1 MPQVNAQNADMS
13 LYPRKTCELKAIAMR
28 VRNNP
33 HWCWYVA
40 GWLLFTAAQ
49 AQTKTPAAP
58 SAPPASSQNSCVIAD
73 FRRVAL
79 MYHNPQERQDKAIAW
94 LQTNGGSCSP
104 AQMSILISSRAS
116 LMGTADSPTL
126 ASVFDSLMEKKLG
139 NDPAALSRYYQPVV
153 QGPARGSAAPPAETT
168 TAGPGQVGAAGAGAT
183 AAAGAVSTPGANMAG
198 IAMMGQPPGMVAGT
212 PPGAQNINFNMGG
225 PKPPEEDMSRKLPLP
240 TEPMF
245 QFPPEYGP
253 PLLNYFG
260 KLRRQFARSFFMETL
275 SPGKCPE
282 GLTWRNDSCEAS
294 FKTPWRFG
302 EKLPQGTK
310 TYPVEPKLVEKLN
323 FDPGY
328 MFVRIGADILALER
342 DTGKVADAV
351 LNLGKAS

>member
-1 MPQVNAQNADMS
+1 MRVKKNHHWTWYAAGLLVLTAANAQ
-13 LYPRKTCELKAIAMR
+13 PKA
-28 VRNNP
+28 
-33 HWCWYVA
+33 
-40 GWLLFTAAQ
+40 
-49 AQTKTPAAP
+49 
-58 SAPPASSQNSCVIAD
+58 PASPSPPTSSSQDSCVIAD
-73 FRRVAL
+73 FRRIAL
-79 MYHNPQERQDKAIAW
+79 TNHHPQERLDKAIAW

-116 LMGTADSPTL
+116 LMGTSDTSTL

-139 NDPAALSRYYQPVV
+139 NDPAALSRFYMPVV
-153 QGPARGSAAPPAETT
+153 QGPARGSAAAPAETT
-168 TAGPGQVGAAGAGAT
+168 TAGPAQVGTTADTGAPGA
-183 AAAGAVSTPGANMAG
+183 PGANMAG
-198 IAMMGQPPGMVAGT
+198 VAVMGQAPGMVAGM
-212 PPGAQNINFNMGG
+212 PPGGQNINFNMGG

-260 KLRRQFARSFFMETL
+260 KLRRQFTRSFFMETL

-282 GLTWRNDSCEAS
+282 GLTWRNDACETA
-294 FKTPWRFG
+294 FKATWRFG
-302 EKLPQGTK
+302 EKIPQGTK

-328 MFVRIGADILALER
+328 TFVRVGADILALER

-351 LNLGKAS
+351 LNLGKAT

>member
-1 MPQVNAQNADMS
+1 MPV
-13 LYPRKTCELKAIAMR
+13 K
-28 VRNNP
+28 NNH
-33 HWCWYVA
+33 HWRWHVA
-40 GWLLFTAAQ
+40 SWLLLTSAQ
-49 AQTKTPAAP
+49 AQIKTPAAP
-58 SAPPASSQNSCVIAD
+58 QMPQGSPSDACVIAE
-73 FRRVAL
+73 FRRIAL
-79 MYHNPQERQDKAIAW
+79 THHDPQERQDKVIAW
-94 LQTNGGSCSP
+94 LQKNGGSCSP

-116 LMGTADSPTL
+116 LMGTADTSTL
-126 ASVFDSLMEKKLG
+126 SSAFDAVMEKKIA
-139 NDPAALSRYYQPVV
+139 NDHAALGRYYQPVV
-153 QGPARGSAAPPAETT
+153 QGPARGSAAAAAPAETA
-168 TAGPGQVGAAGAGAT
+168 TAGPGQAGAPPAAGAAGGNMTGVAMIGQAPSMTAGMT
-183 AAAGAVSTPGANMAG
+183 T
-198 IAMMGQPPGMVAGT
+198 GMPQGT
-212 PPGAQNINFNMGG
+212 QNINLNMGG

-245 QFPPEYGP
+245 QFPPEYGA

-260 KLRRQFARSFFMETL
+260 KLRRQFTRSFFMETL

-294 FKTPWRFG
+294 FKAAWRFG
-302 EKLPQGTK
+302 EKIPQGTK

-328 MFVRIGADILALER
+328 TFVRIGADILALER

>member
-1 MPQVNAQNADMS
+1 
-13 LYPRKTCELKAIAMR
+13 MR
-28 VRNNP
+28 VKKNP
-33 HWCWYVA
+33 HWCLYAASCLV
-40 GWLLFTAAQ
+40 LTVAQ
-49 AQTKTPAAP
+49 AQPKAPATPSPTAT
-58 SAPPASSQNSCVIAD
+58 SSQDSCVIAD
-73 FRRVAL
+73 FRRIAL
-79 MYHNPQERQDKAIAW
+79 TNHHPQERQDKAIAW
-94 LQTNGGSCSP
+94 LQTNGVSCSP

-116 LMGTADSPTL
+116 LMGTADTSTL

-139 NDPAALSRYYQPVV
+139 NDPAALSRFYQPVV
-153 QGPARGSAAPPAETT
+153 QGPARGSTAAPAETT
-168 TAGPGQVGAAGAGAT
+168 TAGPAQVGSAAGAGAP
-183 AAAGAVSTPGANMAG
+183 GAPGANMAG
-198 IAMMGQPPGMVAGT
+198 VAVMGQAPGMVAGM

-260 KLRRQFARSFFMETL
+260 KLRRQFTRSFFMETL

-282 GLTWRNDSCEAS
+282 GLTWRNDACEAA
-294 FKTPWRFG
+294 FKATWRFG
-302 EKLPQGTK
+302 EKIPQGTK
-310 TYPVEPKLVEKLN
+310 TYPVEPKLIEKLN

-328 MFVRIGADILALER
+328 MFVRVGADILALER

-351 LNLGKAS
+351 LNLGKAI

>member
-1 MPQVNAQNADMS
+1 
-13 LYPRKTCELKAIAMR
+13 MR
-28 VRNNP
+28 VKKNP
-33 HWCWYVA
+33 HWCLYAASCLV
-40 GWLLFTAAQ
+40 LTVAQ
-49 AQTKTPAAP
+49 AQPKAPATPSPTAT
-58 SAPPASSQNSCVIAD
+58 SSQDSCVIAD
-73 FRRVAL
+73 FRRIAL
-79 MYHNPQERQDKAIAW
+79 TNHHPQERQDKAIAW
-94 LQTNGGSCSP
+94 LQTNGVSCSP

-116 LMGTADSPTL
+116 LMGTADTSTL

-139 NDPAALSRYYQPVV
+139 NDPAALSRFYQPVV
-153 QGPARGSAAPPAETT
+153 QGPARGSTAAPAETT
-168 TAGPGQVGAAGAGAT
+168 TAGPAQVGSAAGAGAP
-183 AAAGAVSTPGANMAG
+183 GAPGANMAG
-198 IAMMGQPPGMVAGT
+198 VAVMGQAPGMVAGM

-260 KLRRQFARSFFMETL
+260 KLRRQFTRSFFMETL

-282 GLTWRNDSCEAS
+282 GLTWRNDGCEAS
-294 FKTPWRFG
+294 FKATWRFG
-302 EKLPQGTK
+302 EKIPQGTK
-310 TYPVEPKLVEKLN
+310 TYPVEPKLIEKLN

-328 MFVRIGADILALER
+328 MFVRVGADILALER

-351 LNLGKAS
+351 LNLGKAI